1 MATQNKYDRQLRLW
15 GEHGQAQMNEST
27 ILLLGASSTGS
38 ETLKNL
44 ILPCIKKFVIVDDAK
59 ITERDLGQNFFMTE
73 DDLGKCKAQVM
84 MENLH
89 ELNPTDTQ
97 GAFIDMPVDKF
108 IDHVGDAIWG
118 D

>member
-1 MATQNKYDRQLRLW
+1 
-15 GEHGQAQMNEST
+15 
-27 ILLLGASSTGS
+27 
-38 ETLKNL
+38 
-44 ILPCIKKFVIVDDAK
+44 
-59 ITERDLGQNFFMTE
+59 MTE